1 MTELL
6 YLQNQNL
13 FETEAKIVNIMETEN
28 GTAIILDKTI
38 FYVQGG
44 GQPSDTG
51 FITTTTNSFEVTKVI
66 YNLDGEVYHLG
77 HFTNGDFKIGDLAVL
92 KVNQSKRQLH
102 SKIHSA
108 GHLIDLAIKNL
119 SLDWL
124 PIKGFHYPEGSYVEY
139 SAARQIDN
147 LEQLKI
153 QIQSQ
158 FDKLVAQKIPI
169 IITFDNNQLYKG
181 LPLRKMSFDGLGEL
195 PCGGTHVANTAE
207 LEGFKITKIKPKQ
220 GVVKVSYGN
229 T

>member
-6 YLQNQNL
+6 YLQNPNL
-13 FETEAKIVNIMETEN
+13 FEIEAKILNIIETEN

-77 HFTNGDFKIGDLAVL
+77 HFTNGDFKIGDLAIL
-92 KVNQSKRQLH
+92 KVDQSKRQLH

-119 SLDWL
+119 GLDWL

-147 LEQLKI
+147 LEHLKI

-158 FDKLVAQKIPI
+158 FDKSVAQKIPI
-169 IITFDNNQLYKG
+169 IITFDNNQLCKAY
-181 LPLRKMSFDGLGEL
+181 
-195 PCGGTHVANTAE
+195 H
-207 LEGFKITKIKPKQ
+207 LER
-220 GVVKVSYGN
+220 
-229 T
+229 